1 MIILRINNYYLFDQF
16 NRFGRYGDAVQPTER
31 EDEVWIDVIEP
42 VPSPAPKN
50 VTNGWENMITGIEY
64 EILIS
69 QKGFKNNLHTYIVA
83 INTKLLQ
90 EDIISATAVNIPFR
104 VAFTYFFVK
113 P

>member
-1 MIILRINNYYLFDQF
+1 
-16 NRFGRYGDAVQPTER
+16 
-31 EDEVWIDVIEP
+31 
-42 VPSPAPKN
+42 
-50 VTNGWENMITGIEY
+50 MITGIEY